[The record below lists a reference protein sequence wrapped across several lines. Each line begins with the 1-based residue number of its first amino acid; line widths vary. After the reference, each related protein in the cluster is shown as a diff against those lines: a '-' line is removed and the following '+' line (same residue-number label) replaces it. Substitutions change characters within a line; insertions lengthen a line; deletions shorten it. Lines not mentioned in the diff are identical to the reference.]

1 MTSETIA
8 WTLVGIAAGAG
19 GALAWHFSQVERA
32 KKALSDQESQIRK
45 AIESELASKFSDA
58 SEKEQTASRKL
69 SEAES
74 LRIQAEQSLQSA
86 AQLTPDQAK
95 QLVVEQA
102 LASSESEIRET
113 VESRARE
120 ALITVMERHA
130 SEVTSESSS
139 IVVPL
144 PNEEMKGRLIG
155 REGRNIRS
163 FEQITQVDLI
173 IDDRPEAVTLSCFDP
188 VRREA
193 ARLTLINLVLDGRI
207 HPQKIEELFEKAQKE
222 ITKVQEEEGRKAA
235 EAAQVTGLNKEIL
248 TALGALKFRT
258 SYSQNV
264 LLHSVEVAQFCRLI
278 ANELNVNPDS
288 AAKAGLLHDI
298 GKGLDDSWE
307 GPHAKAGMNFL
318 KQWISD
324 EHILNAV
331 GAHHYEIDPLFL
343 ESHIVIIADTLSA
356 SRPGAR
362 RESLENFM
370 KRTADLED
378 LAMKVHGVERAFAVQ
393 SGRELRVMV
402 DPGKVNDAQAKA
414 MATQIAAK
422 VKASVEYS
430 GQVKVVVIRE
440 SRFQDVTK

>member
-8 WTLVGIAAGAG
+8 WTLVGLAAGAG
-19 GALAWHFSQVERA
+19 GALAWHFSQIT
-32 KKALSDQESQIRK
+32 KLKSSSDGKSDEVRK
-45 AIESELASKFSDA
+45 AVEAELANRFA
-58 SEKEQTASRKL
+58 
-69 SEAES
+69 EAES
-74 LRIQAEQSLQSA
+74 KSKEVDLLLTDAQQKQASA
-86 AQLTPDQAK
+86 IAELKNIADLTSEQAK
-95 QLVVEQA
+95 QLVLERA
-102 LASSESEIRET
+102 TAEHEADIRESL
-113 VESRARE
+113 ESKARE
-120 ALITVMERHA
+120 ALVTVMERHA

-188 VRREA
+188 IRREA

-222 ITKVQEEEGRKAA
+222 ISKVQEEEGRKAA
-235 EAAQVTGLNKEIL
+235 EASGVTGLSKEIL
-248 TALGALKFRT
+248 TALGALKFKT

-264 LLHSVEVAQFCRLI
+264 LLHSIEVAQFCRLI
-278 ANELNVNPDS
+278 ANELGVDPEAS
-288 AAKAGLLHDI
+288 VKAGLLHDI
-298 GKGLDDSWE
+298 GKGLDDTWE
-307 GPHAKAGMNFL
+307 GPHAKAGMNFI
-318 KQWISD
+318 KQWISN

-331 GAHHYEIDPLFL
+331 GAHHYEIEPKFL

-370 KRTADLED
+370 KRTADLEE
-378 LAMKVHGVERAFAVQ
+378 LAMKIHGVDRAFAVQ

-422 VKASVEYS
+422 VKSAVEYS
-430 GQVKVVVIRE
+430 GQIKVVVIRE